1 MEKEK
6 SIEELRFKIRHS
18 AAHVMAEAV
27 TTLFPDAQFAIGPP
41 TDTGFYY
48 DFEVTTPF
56 TEDDLKKISELM
68 KKIIRKKL
76 PFSEEIVSRS
86 EAKKKFSS
94 QKFKLEIISEIPKE
108 EKITIWSHQTW
119 QDICRGGHVEDTG
132 KIKAFKLLE
141 VAGAYWRGDENREQL
156 QRVYGT
162 AWESKEELN
171 NYLTKLEEA
180 KKRDHRRLGKELK
193 LFFFDKTA
201 PSMPFFLPNGTKVLN
216 KLIEYMRE
224 LYEKFNYKE
233 IITPQIFDSSLWKT
247 SGHYDHFKEN
257 MFFINTD
264 NKEYGLK
271 PMNCPAAAMVFKSAL
286 RSYRELPLRL
296 SDFGRLHRY
305 ERSGVT
311 QGLTRVRS
319 FSQDDAH
326 IFCSID
332 QIETEIKQFLKML
345 DQIYTDFGFKDYK
358 FNLSLRPK
366 QKSGEDKE
374 WDMTESILENI
385 LISTGKHFSKES
397 EEGAFYGPKIDVL
410 IPDAIGREWQLGTVQ
425 LDFFLGKKFDLEY
438 INENGSRK
446 TPIVIH
452 RAIFGSLERF
462 FGVLIEHFGGA
473 FPIWLAPNQCRLIPI
488 ADRHNSYSQEILDEL
503 LKENLRADIDTSSE
517 RMNQKIRK
525 AQLEK
530 TPLMIIIGDKEVNDK
545 KLSVRLRNG
554 QNFQDLTINSL
565 INALKKSDLEKTEF
579 II

>member
-6 SIEELRFKIRHS
+6 SLEELRFKIRHS
-18 AAHVMAEAV
+18 TAHVMAEAV
-27 TTLFPDAQFAIGPP
+27 TILFPDAQFAIGPP

-48 DFEVTTPF
+48 DFEVSKPF
-56 TEDDLKKISELM
+56 TENDLKKISELI

-94 QKFKLEIISEIPKE
+94 QKFKLEIISDIPKE

-119 QDICRGGHVEDTG
+119 EDICRGGHVEHTG
-132 KIKAFKLLE
+132 KIKAFKLLD

-162 AWESKEELN
+162 AWESKEELKN
-171 NYLTKLEEA
+171 HLTKLEEA

-201 PSMPFFLPNGTKVLN
+201 TSMPFFLPNGTKVLN

-271 PMNCPAAAMVFKSAL
+271 PMNCPAAAMVFKSSL

-326 IFCSID
+326 IFCSIN
-332 QIETEIKQFLKML
+332 QVETEINQFLKML
-345 DQIYTDFGFKDYK
+345 DQIYTDFGFKNYK

-374 WDMTESILENI
+374 WDITESILEKI
-385 LISTGKHFSKES
+385 LTSTGKPFYKES

-438 INENGSRK
+438 IDEKGSRK

-488 ADRHNSYSQEILDEL
+488 ADRHNSYSQEILNKL
-503 LKENLRADIDTSSE
+503 LKENLRSDIDSSSE

-525 AQLEK
+525 AQFEK
-530 TPLMIIIGDKEVNDK
+530 IPLMIIVGDKEVNDK
-545 KLSVRLRNG
+545 KVSVRLRNG
-554 QNFQDLTINSL
+554 ENYQSLTIDSL
-565 INALKKSDLEKTEF
+565 INALKKSELEKSEF
-579 II
+579 TI

>member
-1 MEKEK
+1 MENEK
-6 SIEELRFKIRHS
+6 SIEDLRFRIRHS

-27 TTLFPDAQFAIGPP
+27 TTLFPEAKFAIGPP
-41 TDTGFYY
+41 TETGFYY
-48 DFEVTTPF
+48 DFEVSKPF
-56 TEDDLKKISELM
+56 SDDDLKKISELM

-76 PFSEEIVSRS
+76 PFSERILSRV

-94 QKFKLEIISEIPKE
+94 QKFKLEIISGIPKE
-108 EKITIWSHQTW
+108 EKITVWNHQTW
-119 QDICRGGHVEDTG
+119 EDICRGGHVEDTG

-156 QRVYGT
+156 QRIYGT
-162 AWESKEELN
+162 AWESKEKLN
-171 NYLTKLEEA
+171 THLTKLEEA
-180 KKRDHRRLGKELK
+180 KKRDHRRLGKDLN

-201 PSMPFFLPNGTKVLN
+201 PSMPFFLPNGTKILN
-216 KLIEYMRE
+216 KLIDYMRG
-224 LYEKFNYKE
+224 LYEVFGYKE
-233 IITPQIFDSSLWKT
+233 IITPQIFDSYIWKT

-271 PMNCPAAAMVFKSAL
+271 PMNCPASAMVFKSNL

-332 QIETEIKQFLKML
+332 QIETEIDQFIKML
-345 DQIYTDFGFKDYK
+345 DQIYSDFGFKDYK
-358 FNLSLRPK
+358 FKLSLRPK

-374 WDMTESILENI
+374 WDVTESILEKI
-385 LISTGKHFSKES
+385 LKSTGKHFSKES
-397 EEGAFYGPKIDVL
+397 GEGAFYGPKIDVL

-425 LDFFLGKKFDLEY
+425 LDFFLGKKFNLEY
-438 INENGSRK
+438 VNENGSRK

-462 FGVLIEHFGGA
+462 FGILIEHFGGA
-473 FPIWLAPNQCRLIPI
+473 FPLWLAPNQCRIIPI
-488 ADRHNSYSQEILDEL
+488 ADRHIPYSNEILSKL
-503 LKENLRADIDTSSE
+503 LEKNIRADIDGTSE
-517 RMNQKIRK
+517 RMNMKIRK

-530 TPLMIIIGDKEVNDK
+530 IPLMIIIGDKELNDK
-545 KLSVRLRNG
+545 NLSVRLRTGENY
-554 QNFQDLTINSL
+554 QDLDLTYL
-565 INALKKSDLEKTEF
+565 INAIQKSESSKSELT
-579 II
+579 I